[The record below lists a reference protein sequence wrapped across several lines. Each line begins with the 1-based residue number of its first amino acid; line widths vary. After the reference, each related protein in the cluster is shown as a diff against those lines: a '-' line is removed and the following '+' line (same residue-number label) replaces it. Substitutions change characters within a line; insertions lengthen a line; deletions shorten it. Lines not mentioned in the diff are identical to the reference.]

1 MCDFS
6 ALSATVEGSS
16 ELCSAATRKLCAP
29 ICCSRFQFF
38 DFLILHFLIKLLKED
53 PQILN
58 RAWRSPRHAQGSL
71 TYCYYKG
78 IDAGQPVL
86 HSCSVQSPSRTLY
99 RRNPTT
105 AYSIFYS
112 GKNTKTNVN
121 RDCSGAGHAHNS
133 PKYCYY
139 GAIDAGEPVL
149 HSCSV
154 QRPSRTLY
162 RQKPGTVSILCEP
175 EKSGSDVYRWTTG
188 KQLSSKVLFST
199 F

>member
-38 DFLILHFLIKLLKED
+38 DFLILHFLGKLLKED

-99 RRNPTT
+99 RRNPSSLKSVGRLPMPLT
-105 AYSIFYS
+105 IRVMR
-112 GKNTKTNVN
+112 TK
-121 RDCSGAGHAHNS
+121 A
-133 PKYCYY
+133 
-139 GAIDAGEPVL
+139 E
-149 HSCSV
+149 
-154 QRPSRTLY
+154 PSRN
-162 RQKPGTVSILCEP
+162 VWSSP
-175 EKSGSDVYRWTTG
+175 ETWFRKRID
-188 KQLSSKVLFST
+188 SSAKVLPLIFR
-199 F
+199 